1 MGRALINERV
11 QLAMQGR
18 VFAAQSIL
26 TNLVAI
32 VPVLLAG
39 LVADAI
45 GVAPVLI
52 CAGIGAILAA
62 AWSQARSSRVVSP
75 GRGGA
80 VPGGQTLR

>member
-1 MGRALINERV
+1 VLINARV

-26 TNLVAI
+26 THLVAI
-32 VPVLLAG
+32 LPVVLAG

-45 GVAPVLI
+45 GVEPVLI

-75 GRGGA
+75 VRAREAPGA
-80 VPGGQTLR
+80 QTLR